1 MGKLVISD
9 KLNRIQPYMVD
20 KSEFSVK
27 LDANESFL
35 NFPDSLKEELRDA
48 LMEVLYNRYPDPES
62 EQLCALYGQYC
73 GVDSK
78 YILAGNGSDEII
90 QTLMNGFLNCGDAV
104 LTLKPDFSM
113 YKFYASLLGAYVYEY
128 DLDENLT
135 FHVDDFVEVALNEEV
150 KIIIFSTPN
159 NPTGAVVSREDIIKI
174 VEKTNAL
181 VVVDEAYYE
190 FNGETVVDLIGRYEN
205 LAVLRTCS
213 KAIGLA
219 AARVGFIIAGE
230 LIISNFKK
238 VKAPYNVNSLSQ
250 AAASVMLKHTDV
262 IKDNISKIVKERDY
276 LYEELCKLQQEDN
289 FKVYPT
295 WANFIYIKA
304 EKAKDLYEALKK
316 QGIAIRCFGEHLRIN
331 AGSREENLRLI
342 EVLSCALKDLK

>member
-1 MGKLVISD
+1 MGMLIIND
-9 KLNRIQPYMVD
+9 KLNRIEPYIVD
-20 KSEFSVK
+20 KTEYSVK

-35 NFPDSLKEELRDA
+35 NFPQSLKEELMDA
-48 LMEVLYNRYPDPES
+48 LMKVLYNRYPDPES
-62 EQLCALYGQYC
+62 EQLCRLYGQYC

-135 FHVDDFVEVALNEEV
+135 FDLEDFIRVALDEEV

-159 NPTGAVVSREDIIKI
+159 NPTGAVVSREHIIKI
-174 VEKTNAL
+174 VEETDAL
-181 VVVDEAYYE
+181 VVVDEAYFE
-190 FNGETVVDLIGRYEN
+190 FHGETVVDLITKYEN

-213 KAIGLA
+213 KAMGLA

-230 LIISNFKK
+230 SIIRNFKK

-250 AAASVMLKHTDV
+250 ATASVMLRHPEI
-262 IKDNISKIVKERDY
+262 IKDNIKQIVKERDY
-276 LYEELCKLQQEDN
+276 LYQELCKLQQNDS

-295 WANFIYIKA
+295 CANFIYIKT
-304 EKAKDLYEALKK
+304 ERAKELNEALKK
-316 QGIAIRCFGEHLRIN
+316 QGIAIRCFGESLRIN
-331 AGSREENLRLI
+331 AGSREENLRVI
-342 EVLSCALKDLK
+342 ETLSCALKDLK